1 MFNMPS
7 LSANFKSTTLLC
19 LNMDKKHFHTRL
31 SSVTLNGSLSNP
43 ANSSFQSELQYTDC
57 GSEWRRKKRRPLTFL
72 SRSVWLCRNRPSLYS
87 LWRHSSSKKGCNKR
101 TKKYEHEHM
110 ITIWSLC
117 EVLLDKGVLLT
128 DNRFVCIWRSYGTF
142 WNKYKVIFWFKKEV
156 EV

>member
-1 MFNMPS
+1 MLKHGQKALSHMFT
-7 LSANFKSTTLLC
+7 LSYTQ
-19 LNMDKKHFHTRL
+19 RL
-31 SSVTLNGSLSNP
+31 SLIQPTQAFKVSFSTLTV
-43 ANSSFQSELQYTDC
+43 AQS
-57 GSEWRRKKRRPLTFL
+57 GRRKKRRPLTFL

-101 TKKYEHEHM
+101 TKKYEHEHIM
-110 ITIWSLC
+110 ITIWSLY
-117 EVLLDKGVLLT
+117 EARLDKDVLLT